1 MIMTTHNKY
10 AGEVKATLGEKE
22 RVFKLTFER
31 LVHLEDAT
39 GKSVMTL
46 SRAITSQT
54 FKTMD
59 IVEIIYQGLLG
70 AGGKFEKKAV
80 GKMVLD
86 DGLIASAGIASN
98 ILATLFLTKDE
109 LSPLVEGENQ
119 SKTKDTQSNNT

>member
-1 MIMTTHNKY
+1 MMTTHNKY
-10 AGEVKATLGEKE
+10 AGEIKGSLGGQE

-39 GKSVMTL
+39 GKSVMQL

-70 AGGKFEKKAV
+70 AGGKFEKNAV
-80 GKMVLD
+80 GKMILD
-86 DGLIASAGIASN
+86 DGIVVSTAIASN
-98 ILATLFLTKDE
+98 ILASLFLTKDE

-119 SKTKDTQSNNT
+119 SKTTDTQSKNT

>member
-1 MIMTTHNKY
+1 MTTHNKY
-10 AGEVKATLGEKE
+10 AGEIKSTLGDKE

-39 GKSVMTL
+39 GKSVMEL
-46 SRAITSQT
+46 SRTITAQT

-59 IVEIIYQGLLG
+59 IVEIVYQGLLG
-70 AGGKFEKKAV
+70 AGGKFEKNAI
-80 GKMVLD
+80 GRMVLD

-98 ILATLFLTKDE
+98 ILASLFLTKDE

-119 SKTKDTQSNNT
+119 SKTTDTQSKNT

>member
-1 MIMTTHNKY
+1 MTTHNKY
-10 AGEVKATLGEKE
+10 AGEIKATLGDKE
-22 RVFKLTFER
+22 RAFKLTFER

-39 GKSVMTL
+39 GKSVMEL
-46 SRAITSQT
+46 SRSITAQT

-59 IVEIIYQGLLG
+59 IVEIVYQGLIG
-70 AGGKFEKKAV
+70 AGGKFEKKAI

-98 ILATLFLTKDE
+98 ILASLFLTKDE

-119 SKTKDTQSNNT
+119 SKTTDTQSKNT

>member
-1 MIMTTHNKY
+1 MTTHNKY
-10 AGEVKATLGEKE
+10 AGEIKASLGGQE

-39 GKSVMTL
+39 GKSVMEL
-46 SRAITSQT
+46 SRSITDQT

-59 IVEIIYQGLLG
+59 IVEIVYQGLLG
-70 AGGKFEKKAV
+70 AGGKFEKKAI

-98 ILATLFLTKDE
+98 ILASLFLTKDE

-119 SKTKDTQSNNT
+119 LKTTDTQSKNT

>member
-1 MIMTTHNKY
+1 MTTHNKY
-10 AGEVKATLGEKE
+10 AGEYKATLGGQE

-39 GKSVMTL
+39 GKSVMEL
-46 SRAITSQT
+46 SRTITAQT

-59 IVEIIYQGLLG
+59 IVEIVYQGLLG
-70 AGGKFEKKAV
+70 AGGKFEKNAI
-80 GKMVLD
+80 GRMVLD

-98 ILATLFLTKDE
+98 ILASLFLTKDE

-119 SKTKDTQSNNT
+119 SKTTDTQSKNT

>member
-1 MIMTTHNKY
+1 MTTHNKY
-10 AGEVKATLGEKE
+10 AGEIKATLGDKE

-39 GKSVMTL
+39 GKSVMEL

-59 IVEIIYQGLLG
+59 IVEIVYQGLLG
-70 AGGKFEKKAV
+70 AGGKFEKNAI

-98 ILATLFLTKDE
+98 ILASLFLTKDE

-119 SKTKDTQSNNT
+119 SKTTDTQSKNT

>member
-1 MIMTTHNKY
+1 MMMTTHNKY
-10 AGEVKATLGEKE
+10 AGEIKATLGDKE

-39 GKSVMTL
+39 GKSVMEL
-46 SRAITSQT
+46 SRAITAQT

-59 IVEIIYQGLLG
+59 IVEIVYQGLIG
-70 AGGKFEKKAV
+70 AGGKFEKKAI

-98 ILATLFLTKDE
+98 ILASLFLTKDE

-119 SKTKDTQSNNT
+119 SKTTDTQSKNT

>member
-1 MIMTTHNKY
+1 MTTHNKY
-10 AGEVKATLGEKE
+10 AGEIKASLGGQE

-39 GKSVMTL
+39 GKSVMEL
-46 SRAITSQT
+46 SRAITAQT

-59 IVEIIYQGLLG
+59 IVEIVYQGLLG
-70 AGGKFEKKAV
+70 AGGKFEKNAI

-86 DGLIASAGIASN
+86 DGLVASAGIASN
-98 ILATLFLTKDE
+98 ILASLFLTKDE

-119 SKTKDTQSNNT
+119 SKTTDTQSKNT

>member
-1 MIMTTHNKY
+1 MMMTTHNKY
-10 AGEVKATLGEKE
+10 AGEIKATLGDKE

-39 GKSVMTL
+39 GKSVMEL
-46 SRAITSQT
+46 SRSITAQT

-59 IVEIIYQGLLG
+59 IVEIVYQGLIG
-70 AGGKFEKKAV
+70 AGGKFEKKAI

-98 ILATLFLTKDE
+98 ILASLFLTKDE

-119 SKTKDTQSNNT
+119 SKTTDTQSKNT

>member
-1 MIMTTHNKY
+1 MTTHNKY
-10 AGEVKATLGEKE
+10 AGEVKASLGEKE

-31 LVHLEDAT
+31 LTHLEDAT

>member
-1 MIMTTHNKY
+1 MTTHNKY
-10 AGEVKATLGEKE
+10 AGEIKATLGDKE

-39 GKSVMTL
+39 GKSVMEL
-46 SRAITSQT
+46 SRAITAQT

-59 IVEIIYQGLLG
+59 IVEIVYQGLIG
-70 AGGKFEKKAV
+70 AGGKFEKKAI

-98 ILATLFLTKDE
+98 ILASLFLTKDE

-119 SKTKDTQSNNT
+119 SKTKDTQSKNT

>member
-1 MIMTTHNKY
+1 MTTHNKY
-10 AGEVKATLGEKE
+10 AGEIKATLGDKE

-39 GKSVMTL
+39 GKSVMEL
-46 SRAITSQT
+46 SRAITAQT

-59 IVEIIYQGLLG
+59 IVEIVYQGLLG
-70 AGGKFEKKAV
+70 TGGKFEKKAI

-98 ILATLFLTKDE
+98 ILASLFLTKDE

-119 SKTKDTQSNNT
+119 SKTTDTQSKNT

>member
-1 MIMTTHNKY
+1 MTTHNKY
-10 AGEVKATLGEKE
+10 AGEIKATLGDKE

-39 GKSVMTL
+39 GKSVMDL
-46 SRAITSQT
+46 SRSITEQK

-70 AGGKFEKKAV
+70 AGGKFEKNAI
-80 GKMVLD
+80 GKMVIG
-86 DGLIASAGIASN
+86 DGLVKSAGIASN
-98 ILATLFLTKDE
+98 ILASLFLTTDE

-119 SKTKDTQSNNT
+119 SKTTDTQSKNT

>member
-1 MIMTTHNKY
+1 MTTHNKY
-10 AGEVKATLGEKE
+10 AGEIKATLGAQA

-39 GKSVMTL
+39 GKSVMEL

-59 IVEIIYQGLLG
+59 IVEIVYQGLLG
-70 AGGKFEKKAV
+70 AGGKFEKNAI

-86 DGLIASAGIASN
+86 DGLVASAGIASN
-98 ILATLFLTKDE
+98 ILASLFLTKDE

-119 SKTKDTQSNNT
+119 LKTTDTQSKNT

>member
-1 MIMTTHNKY
+1 MTTHNKY

-39 GKSVMTL
+39 GKSVMEL

-59 IVEIIYQGLLG
+59 IVEIVYQGLLG
-70 AGGKFEKKAV
+70 AGGKFEKNAI

-86 DGLIASAGIASN
+86 DGLVASAGIASN
-98 ILATLFLTKDE
+98 ILASLFLTKDE

-119 SKTKDTQSNNT
+119 SKTTDTQSKNT

>member
-1 MIMTTHNKY
+1 MTTHNKY
-10 AGEVKATLGEKE
+10 AGEIKATLGDKE

-39 GKSVMTL
+39 GKSVMEL

-59 IVEIIYQGLLG
+59 IVEIVYQGLLG
-70 AGGKFEKKAV
+70 AGGKFEKNAI

-86 DGLIASAGIASN
+86 DGLVASAGIASN
-98 ILATLFLTKDE
+98 ILASLFLTKDE

-119 SKTKDTQSNNT
+119 SKTTDTQSKNT

>member
-1 MIMTTHNKY
+1 MTTHNKY
-10 AGEVKATLGEKE
+10 AGEIKASLGGQE

-39 GKSVMTL
+39 GKSVMDL
-46 SRAITSQT
+46 SRAITDQK
-54 FKTMD
+54 FRTME
-59 IVEIIYQGLLG
+59 IVEILYQGLLG
-70 AGGKFEKKAV
+70 AGGKFEKNAI

-119 SKTKDTQSNNT
+119 SETTPTQSKNT

>member
-1 MIMTTHNKY
+1 MTTHNKY
-10 AGEVKATLGEKE
+10 AGEIKATLGEQE

-39 GKSVMTL
+39 GKSVMQL
-46 SRAITSQT
+46 SRSITSQT

-59 IVEIIYQGLLG
+59 IVEIVYQGLLG
-70 AGGKFEKKAV
+70 AGGKFEKNAI

-86 DGLIASAGIASN
+86 DGLVASAGIASN
-98 ILATLFLTKDE
+98 ILASLFLTTDE

-119 SKTKDTQSNNT
+119 LKTTDTQSKNT